1 MAMTDRNTDAG
12 EVEVDISVDTTEFE
26 RAMREVGQ
34 ALAVIG
40 EVLVE
45 RWRPVV
51 TALAAALGPVYCLDP
66 GTPWSE
72 RQGQPIVTEAD
83 ARAALAHAAATVMW
97 PARKMPKRHRRYAK
111 ARYLACRRLL
121 GAHALH
127 GVATNQFLST

>member
-45 RWRPVV
+45 RWRPVM

-72 RQGQPIVTEAD
+72 RQGQAIVTEAD

-97 PARKMPKRHRRYAK
+97 PNRKMPKRHRRYAK
-111 ARYLACRRLL
+111 GRYLACRRLL
-121 GAHALH
+121 GEAALRE
-127 GVATNQFLST
+127 VATNQFLST